1 MYMILVTLY
10 DFLPLI
16 FSLKCSKFAQ
26 DLVTQYKFTNTM
38 LIHNYQ
44 SMPDS
49 GYWKT
54 LFSVNM
60 HDIECCI
67 ALHQGKSFIIY
78 SRNNSL
84 VIGGLKSIQQY
95 YMSEFYRT
103 LRLQKNG

>member
-49 GYWKT
+49 GY
-54 LFSVNM
+54 
-60 HDIECCI
+60 
-67 ALHQGKSFIIY
+67 
-78 SRNNSL
+78 
-84 VIGGLKSIQQY
+84 
-95 YMSEFYRT
+95 
-103 LRLQKNG
+103 